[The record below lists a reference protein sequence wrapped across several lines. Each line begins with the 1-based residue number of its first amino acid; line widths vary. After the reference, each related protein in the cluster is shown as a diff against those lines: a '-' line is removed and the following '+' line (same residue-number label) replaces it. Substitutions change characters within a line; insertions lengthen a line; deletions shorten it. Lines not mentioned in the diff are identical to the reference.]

1 MRIARVAL
9 WYAAIDALL
18 MLFFVPLPW
27 SATSRERGSWL
38 FLAAMVIASAM
49 AAILITRRRRSGWA
63 LTIGLGL
70 LTLSDLVT
78 SDFVHGD
85 RAAFMD
91 PGAAVPLSFIIAGS
105 VNLAWLIAFAC
116 CLRVRAWPAP
126 QAAGSL

>member
-78 SDFVHGD
+78 GDFVQGA

-91 PGAAVPLSFIIAGS
+91 PGAAAPLSFIMAGS
-105 VNLAWLIAFAC
+105 VNLAWLIALGC
-116 CLRVRAWPAP
+116 CLRGRAWPAP
-126 QAAGSL
+126 QAAGSQ